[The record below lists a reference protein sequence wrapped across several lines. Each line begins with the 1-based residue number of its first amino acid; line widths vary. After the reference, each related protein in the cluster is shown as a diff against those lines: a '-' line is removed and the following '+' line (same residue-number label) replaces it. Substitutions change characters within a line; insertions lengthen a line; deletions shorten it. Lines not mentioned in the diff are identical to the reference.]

1 MKLTC
6 FGDIISIDKH
16 TRFVNERN
24 GSPSH
29 KITGSIADE
38 SREKWP
44 KTHLTLALQIRQQ
57 YTNLTAKVIEQFH
70 SKGAIQGR
78 RLIDRNFHVMRTV
91 KTSMWVDYTYSD
103 VTKGPCAGF
112 CFSIKTVINSLVVRT
127 VSIAYRYA
135 VACHHWILSR
145 CKPLIDDTL
154 SLCIIEDINSFWRKP
169 TY

>member
-1 MKLTC
+1 MTQKPTYIWHRSENKVKLTC

-91 KTSMWVDYTYSD
+91 NFHVSWLHLFRRDQRSMCWFLLQY
-103 VTKGPCAGF
+103 KNCNQLFG
-112 CFSIKTVINSLVVRT
+112 
-127 VSIAYRYA
+127 
-135 VACHHWILSR
+135 
-145 CKPLIDDTL
+145 CK
-154 SLCIIEDINSFWRKP
+154 NR
-169 TY
+169 